1 MIPMSAR
8 ITVDATGQ
16 ICAWSP
22 EAEELL
28 GYAASEVVG
37 QSVEMIIPHDL
48 RRRHSA
54 GFARFVQTGI
64 STLPEVTT
72 TIALHKTGKLMKLL
86 VSVEALYGDDDEIW
100 AVEARFYPPYERA

>member
-1 MIPMSAR
+1 
-8 ITVDATGQ
+8 
-16 ICAWSP
+16 
-22 EAEELL
+22 
-28 GYAASEVVG
+28 
-37 QSVEMIIPHDL
+37 MIIPHDL

-54 GFARFVQTGI
+54 GFTRFVQTGI

>member
-1 MIPMSAR
+1 
-8 ITVDATGQ
+8 
-16 ICAWSP
+16 
-22 EAEELL
+22 
-28 GYAASEVVG
+28 
-37 QSVEMIIPHDL
+37 
-48 RRRHSA
+48 
-54 GFARFVQTGI
+54 VQTGI